1 MKDNVKKL
9 CSLAGVSSNDIYLH
23 LDSPGEYII
32 PVDFSIAEKGMIKVN
47 VVFCITENTTQVI
60 VVRDSNGKQRDMFF
74 NGVFYEWLTPVGK
87 DVDWNKTMNL
97 SITPVILKRVDADYS
112 VVPFCFEEKGVAEMI
127 QEIEE
132 KEPDVAKAIVM
143 CVKHIHGTYSDKY
156 AKGQDIIDTKKMLY
170 DQERGAFLNIY
181 QVSRYLQRYLTT
193 GSKKSNLIKDI
204 EKAVHYLIFEITRR
218 IKAGDIE
225 EVEPKI

>member
-1 MKDNVKKL
+1 
-9 CSLAGVSSNDIYLH
+9 
-23 LDSPGEYII
+23 
-32 PVDFSIAEKGMIKVN
+32 MILVN
-47 VVFCITENTTQVI
+47 VVFARTEGNKQAI
-60 VVRDSNGKQRDMFF
+60 VVRDANGKQRDMIF
-74 NGVFYEWLTPVGK
+74 NGTHYVWLTNVEE
-87 DVDWNKTMNL
+87 DVDWRQLGFNL
-97 SITPVILKRVDADYS
+97 TPGILKEIDGDYSITPFSFDDKS
-112 VVPFCFEEKGVAEMI
+112 VAEMME
-127 QEIEE
+127 EIRS
-132 KEPDVAKAIVM
+132 KEPDVARAIEM

-170 DQERGAFLNIY
+170 DKERGAFLNIY